1 MNPFVN
7 PNRRSILL
15 PSGYKDLM
23 DVLKCSE
30 SKPGSPIPADAIQHF
45 IHLLLLQAQ
54 QEQATELVIGA
65 VPSSGATP
73 IRYKVGDTW
82 HDLSPF
88 PSYLQP
94 DVTSELARM
103 ANLPVGQF
111 PNVGI
116 LDVTLGK
123 FRLRWAVRMTSA
135 DAEFVFVRIQ
145 D

>member
-7 PNRRSILL
+7 PKKRGISL
-15 PSGYKDLM
+15 PSGCKDLM
-23 DVLKCSE
+23 DVLKRSE
-30 SKPGSPIPADAIQHF
+30 SKPGSAMPDGAIRQF
-45 IHLLLLQAQ
+45 IHLLLFQAQ
-54 QEQATELVIGA
+54 QERATELVVGA
-65 VPSSGATP
+65 APSSGDTP

-88 PSYLQP
+88 PSHIRR
-94 DVTSELARM
+94 DVMSELARM

-111 PNVGI
+111 PNEGV
-116 LDVTLGK
+116 LDMTLGK
-123 FRLRWAVRMTSA
+123 FRLRWTVRMTSA